1 MADDKTEAASA
12 RRLQKAREDGDL
24 AVSREFTLLAGL
36 SGGLAVIALQ
46 LAAAG
51 AAPLAWFAHALRE
64 TTPNLHATVLTLL
77 AAALPAALGACA
89 AAIAA
94 TLLQTGVFLRPPAL
108 VPDISRLSPARGL
121 KRMVS
126 ADTLMQ
132 TGKSLAKLTVLAA
145 ALWFVIMAL
154 LPQLP
159 LMPGRQPSAFA
170 PIVQHAARQLIIPLV
185 GAQLLIAGADLAWV
199 RFQHAR
205 RLRMSRQEQ
214 RDEHKE
220 SEGNPQVRQRLRQ
233 LMRLRGRR
241 RMMEAVAHATVV
253 VTNPTHYAV
262 ALLYERG
269 SRAAPRVVGKG
280 ADEMAAKMR
289 EVAQAHRI
297 PLVANP
303 PLARALYAVDLDT
316 EIPAEHFKA
325 VAEVVAYVWRLKRP
339 ATRPRFR

>member
-1 MADDKTEAASA
+1 MADEKTEAASA

-36 SGGLAVIALQ
+36 SGGLAIISLQ
-46 LAAAG
+46 LSAAG
-51 AAPLAWFAHALRE
+51 QAPLAWFAHALRQ
-64 TTPNLHATVLTLL
+64 TTPNITATTLTLL
-77 AAALPAALGACA
+77 GAALPSAMGACA
-89 AAIAA
+89 AAIGA
-94 TLLQTGVFLRPPAL
+94 TMLQTGVFLRPPAL
-108 VPDISRLSPARGL
+108 VPDISRLSPGRGL

-126 ADTLMQ
+126 SDTLMQ
-132 TGKSLAKLTVLAA
+132 TGKSLAKLAVLAA

-170 PIVQHAARQLIIPLV
+170 HMVEQAARHLIIPLV
-185 GAQLLIAGADLAWV
+185 GAQLVIAGADLAWV

-205 RLRMSRQEQ
+205 KLRMSRQEQ

-220 SEGNPQVRQRLRQ
+220 SEGSPQIKQKLRQ
-233 LMRLRGRR
+233 MMRLRGRR
-241 RMMEAVAHATVV
+241 RMMQAVARATVV

-269 SRAAPRVVGKG
+269 SRAAPRVIGKG
-280 ADEMAAKMR
+280 ADEMAARIR
-289 EVAQAHRI
+289 EVAQEKRI
-297 PLVANP
+297 PVVANP
-303 PLARALYAVDLDT
+303 PLARALYRVELDT

-339 ATRPRFR
+339 AARPPGR